1 MKKQSDYLGIIIIVL
16 FAISIF
22 LSIVLITKSAI
33 EQNNVV
39 IPRISG
45 VYIPI
50 DGDNLAV
57 IVLNISDSYESQL
70 VKANQQAFL
79 EITKLK
85 QGGNKNEWTW

>member
-16 FAISIF
+16 VAISIF

-85 QGGNKNEWTW
+85 QGGNKNE

>member
-16 FAISIF
+16 VAISIF
-22 LSIVLITKSAI
+22 LSIVLITKSTI

-39 IPRISG
+39 IPRHSG
-45 VYIPI
+45 VYVPI

-70 VKANQQAFL
+70 VKANHQAFL

-85 QGGNKNEWTW
+85 QGGNKNE